1 MTVKN
6 FRISVGL
13 DTNSAGVPGVT
24 WALVYAPYGSSINSL
39 TTSTGSLYEP
49 SSHVINSGV
58 WDFDAGPL
66 RIYTSMARILH
77 PGDYVYLLMRST
89 GAAVN
94 VVSNYQA
101 VVTYASK
108 WN

>member
-1 MTVKN
+1 M
-6 FRISVGL
+6 FL
-13 DTNSAGVPGVT
+13 
-24 WALVYAPYGSSINSL
+24 
-39 TTSTGSLYEP
+39 GSLYEP

-66 RIYTSMARILH
+66 RVFSSMARILH

-89 GAAVN
+89 GAATS

-101 VVTYASK
+101 VVTYAAK

>member
-6 FRISVGL
+6 FRVSIGL

-24 WALVYAPYGSSINSL
+24 WALVYVFELALIALPL
-39 TTSTGSLYEP
+39 QPDLFYEP

-58 WDFDAGPL
+58 GLDAGPL
-66 RIYTSMARILH
+66 RVFSSMARILH

-89 GAAVN
+89 GAATS

-101 VVTYASK
+101 VVTYAAK

>member
-1 MTVKN
+1 M
-6 FRISVGL
+6 FL
-13 DTNSAGVPGVT
+13 MEL
-24 WALVYAPYGSSINSL
+24 ALIALPL
-39 TTSTGSLYEP
+39 QPDLFYEP

-58 WDFDAGPL
+58 WD
-66 RIYTSMARILH
+66 SMARILH

-89 GAAVN
+89 GAATS

-101 VVTYASK
+101 VVTYAAK